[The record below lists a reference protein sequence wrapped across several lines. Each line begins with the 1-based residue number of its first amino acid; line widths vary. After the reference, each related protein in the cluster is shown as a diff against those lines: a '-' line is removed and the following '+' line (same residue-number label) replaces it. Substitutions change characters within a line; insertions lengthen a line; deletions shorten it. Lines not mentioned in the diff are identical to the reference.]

1 MKKVIFFGTPR
12 FPIAPLK
19 ALVESKLVQIEAV
32 VTNPDKTKGR
42 GRKKTYAPPLKD
54 EALKLGLTVLQPYS
68 LRTDE
73 KFLQEIK
80 DIGADLFIL
89 SAYAKIIPKEY
100 IDIPPLGTIN
110 IHPSLLPKYRGP
122 SPIQEAIL
130 SGEKKTGVTLIV
142 MDEEFDHGPM
152 LIQKELNIEPRDTYD
167 TLHDKLSELSAKI
180 LVEVLPGYI
189 EGKIKPTEQD
199 HSKATY
205 TKIFTR
211 KDGEIDWKESAEKID
226 RQIRALGHEPG
237 MHTFYEGRTIKMMK
251 IHEAESDKRD
261 FKKEPGTVIL
271 DNKEYFVQTGKG
283 SLKLVEIQIAG
294 KGRVS
299 PREFANGHP
308 DFDGTIFRAYR

>member
-1 MKKVIFFGTPR
+1 MKKIVFFGTPK
-12 FPIAPLK
+12 FPIAPLQ

-32 VTNPDKTKGR
+32 VTNPDKPKGR
-42 GRKKTYAPPLKD
+42 GRKMHAPPLKE

-73 KFLQEIK
+73 KFLQQIK

-100 IDIPPLGTIN
+100 ISIPPLGTIN

-130 SGEKKTGVTLIV
+130 NGEKKTGVTLIV
-142 MDEEFDHGPM
+142 MDEQFDHGPM
-152 LIQKELNIEPRDTYD
+152 LIQKELEIRERETYNE
-167 TLHDKLSELSAKI
+167 LHDRLAELSAKI
-180 LVEVLPGYI
+180 LIDILPDYI
-189 EGKIKPTEQD
+189 DGKVKPVEQD

-211 KDGEIDWKESAEKID
+211 KDGEIDWKESADKID

-237 MHTFYEGRTIKMMK
+237 MHTFYEGRTVKMLK
-251 IHEAESDKRD
+251 IHKAEPDKRD
-261 FKKEPGTVIL
+261 FKKEPGTVVS
-271 DNKEYFVQTGKG
+271 DNREFFVQTGEG
-283 SLKLVEIQIAG
+283 SLKLLEMQIAG
-294 KGRVS
+294 KGRVT
-299 PREFANGHP
+299 PQEFANGHP
-308 DFDGTIFRAYR
+308 DFDGTVFQAYR